1 MKKTNILFIA
11 IIAFLTNDMYA
22 QNIIPDNEKKPGDVY
37 VENGEQQKALGRMYC
52 AGVGIDFATRSFN
65 GNSNDR
71 FGNIGDWSV
80 DLVVSEKTP
89 QQAVAQHGG
98 LLESGHPL
106 YNLGDGN
113 SSMIS

>member
-1 MKKTNILFIA
+1 MLRMARNRRLR
-11 IIAFLTNDMYA
+11 
-22 QNIIPDNEKKPGDVY
+22 
-37 VENGEQQKALGRMYC
+37 VECTR

-89 QQAVAQHGG
+89 QQAA
-98 LLESGHPL
+98 
-106 YNLGDGN
+106 
-113 SSMIS
+113 SSMVVFKNQGIHYIMKEMVTGQ